1 MGFLSGIFLA
11 VALQAVPADSLA
23 GPVFNPSICAKKRV
37 DACGCH
43 HVYGI
48 RHCHPNRKGEHC
60 EAPVK
65 AQVSASE
72 TPETTEA
79 PVLESRE
86 AEQAAPR
93 KAPSAKPASSPH
105 KKRFDPKKSVA
116 M

>member
-1 MGFLSGIFLA
+1 MGFLGGIFLA
-11 VALQAVPADSLA
+11 VALQTAPVEQQEQKPEEVAA
-23 GPVFNPSICAKKRV
+23 PVFNPSICAKKRV

-65 AQVSASE
+65 AVA
-72 TPETTEA
+72 PETASA
-79 PVLESRE
+79 PEK
-86 AEQAAPR
+86 AKAAP
-93 KAPSAKPASSPH
+93 APE
-105 KKRFDPKKSVA
+105 KKKFDPKKSVS

>member
-1 MGFLSGIFLA
+1 MGFLGGIFLA
-11 VALQAVPADSLA
+11 VALQAAPVEQNEQKPVEVAA
-23 GPVFNPSICAKKRV
+23 PVFNPSICAKKRV

-65 AQVSASE
+65 AVA
-72 TPETTEA
+72 PETA
-79 PVLESRE
+79 P
-86 AEQAAPR
+86 APE
-93 KAPSAKPASSPH
+93 KVQSAPAPE
-105 KKRFDPKKSVA
+105 KKKFDPKKSVS